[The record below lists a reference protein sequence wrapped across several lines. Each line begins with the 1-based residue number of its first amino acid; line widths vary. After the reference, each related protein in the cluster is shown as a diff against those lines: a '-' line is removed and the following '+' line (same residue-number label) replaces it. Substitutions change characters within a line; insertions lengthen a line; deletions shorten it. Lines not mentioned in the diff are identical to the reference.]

1 MSPVAWRNPSR
12 TAAPLPLL
20 RGRKWS
26 ETSPRVACSRRMSRV
41 PSVEKSSTT
50 TISFSISPMS
60 TARTWS
66 SSVAT
71 VERSL

>member
-1 MSPVAWRNPSR
+1 M
-12 TAAPLPLL
+12 
-20 RGRKWS
+20 
-26 ETSPRVACSRRMSRV
+26 SPRVACSRRTSRV

-71 VERSL
+71 VAASL